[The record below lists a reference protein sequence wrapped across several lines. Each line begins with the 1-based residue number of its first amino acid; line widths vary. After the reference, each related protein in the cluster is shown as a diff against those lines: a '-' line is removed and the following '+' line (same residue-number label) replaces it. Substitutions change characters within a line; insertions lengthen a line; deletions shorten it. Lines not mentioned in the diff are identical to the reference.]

1 MESSENVKKLTAK
14 EEQFCQHYVM
24 WLNSAKAAELSGYSK
39 KTARTIGS
47 KLLTKV
53 DVKERID
60 YLKANL
66 AETCG
71 VTANRIIEE
80 HKKIAFSDGSK
91 FRSGWMT
98 LKEYEDLTSDEKA
111 CIKEIST
118 KQTTRYERGLDGKL
132 SPVIEEWVKIVL
144 YDKQKSL
151 DSITAMI
158 GANAPIK
165 SEVLLTG
172 NLIKWGDSE
181 IKI

>member
-1 MESSENVKKLTAK
+1 MEPEIKKLTAK
-14 EEQFCQHYVM
+14 EEKFCQEYVM
-24 WLNSAKAAELSGYSK
+24 WLNGTKAAILAGYSK
-39 KTARTIGS
+39 NSANRISTQNLS
-47 KLLTKV
+47 KVHIK
-53 DVKERID
+53 DRIN